1 MKVRDIKL
9 PDKLIPY
16 KGPILFAV
24 VLMLSNLFWKYNVL
38 GDESE
43 SINSTVTF
51 WGIDISTAFTLLAQH
66 VAHVCEKALQLFGFD
81 ITLKPGNVLGFP
93 NGNSVKVIWS
103 CTGLK
108 QTYITLCILAFT
120 RGPWLKKLWYIPLC
134 LLGVYI
140 FNIFRISFI
149 AGCMENHPHWF
160 EFLHLYLF
168 KYVFYGI
175 IFLMWVYWE
184 ERIAGKSNEKQK
196 MTEPS

>member
-1 MKVRDIKL
+1 MNLRTFKFPEKFAQF
-9 PDKLIPY
+9 
-16 KGPILFAV
+16 KGAILFAV

-51 WGIDISTAFTLLAQH
+51 WGMDISTTFTLLAQH
-66 VAHVCEKALQLFGFD
+66 VAHVSEKILQLLRFD
-81 ITLKPGNVLGFP
+81 ITLKPDNTLRYA
-93 NGNSVKVIWS
+93 NGNSVVVIWS

-108 QTYITLCILAFT
+108 QAYITLFILTFAH
-120 RGPWLKKLWYIPLC
+120 GPWLKKLWYIPLC
-134 LLGVYI
+134 LLGVYA
-140 FNIFRISFI
+140 FNIFRITFI

-184 ERIAGKSNEKQK
+184 ERIAGKGNEKQK
-196 MTEPS
+196 MTEPA